1 LQIHGKAWNRDNFK
15 PTIEEAR
22 LDMRNKHR
30 LKGSEDDDF
39 GVVNVEDLNKQIDQF
54 TGSIAAVVVPIT
66 AITLLVGGIVV
77 MNIMLVSVTERTF
90 EIGLR
95 KAVGATRKQILMQFQ
110 IESGMLCAFGGLI
123 GLLTA
128 YGVVTLITAL
138 AGITMTITIGY
149 ILLSLIVSTVI
160 GMIFGIYPA
169 FKAARLD
176 PIIAL
181 TKTT

>member
-1 LQIHGKAWNRDNFK
+1 
-15 PTIEEAR
+15 
-22 LDMRNKHR
+22 
-30 LKGSEDDDF
+30 
-39 GVVNVEDLNKQIDQF
+39 
-54 TGSIAAVVVPIT
+54 
-66 AITLLVGGIVV
+66 
-77 MNIMLVSVTERTF
+77 VSVTERTF

-110 IESGMLCAFGGLI
+110 IESAMLCAFGGLI

-128 YGVVTLITAL
+128 YGVVQLITAL

-149 ILLSLIVSTVI
+149 VLLSIIVSTVT